1 MGIEVRDIVMKRW
14 IFFGM
19 STNSS
24 RTTGGGEAS
33 AVRAAFWVGMS
44 TDSSRTTGGGEATA
58 VRAVFGA
65 FALQLWVWV
74 VTGGCHRKHNP
85 GSGAHTPNPDTCL
98 PCRSGF
104 GNRYICKYVRI

>member
-19 STNSS
+19 STN
-24 RTTGGGEAS
+24 
-33 AVRAAFWVGMS
+33 
-44 TDSSRTTGGGEATA
+44 SSRTTGGGEATA

-104 GNRYICKYVRI
+104 GNRYICKYVSNAQPCNKFVISQRLS